1 MEVDFLNN
9 AKLAYFLD
17 NIKKIFSLKRTK
29 FTLYMAAVLWLAV
42 ATQMVVNKVF
52 HEDFKITEAFEK
64 TNAEEK
70 QSGIE
75 VVAEY
80 NSEFLSESDK
90 KEIIQ
95 KLADAI
101 GLKIDSD
108 VAVWQEGNRC
118 EYSYAKKAK
127 QAESEIKV
135 VSLGEEQENNAEI
148 EMKHYIIVRL
158 SIYEGIQS
166 IDRYKNIIEDT
177 LAKLGVD
184 YKEVTMKFEGK
195 YDGNLSLA
203 EKNQIASNLVKELKG
218 EIALEYDEGDLY
230 TVYAY
235 TGLLNEYIVSDGS
248 KVNIQIAIT
257 YNELTNKSTVTLATP
272 ILNESW

>member
-230 TVYAY
+230 TIYAY